1 MAAAWLDERDPET
14 LYLAR
19 GMARPLWL
27 GQTDTDLYFAST
39 QRALAIVGAALRVR
53 LALREVRQGRLLQ
66 VVAGRIVRERRFRP
80 DRRYREEEVLP
91 PVRAPHEAV
100 SCLQRL
106 AAITSS
112 LA

>member
-1 MAAAWLDERDPET
+1 
-14 LYLAR
+14 
-19 GMARPLWL
+19 MARPLWI

-80 DRRYREEEVLP
+80 DRRYREDDVLP